1 MLLSQIKWYSSLRE
15 PPSWMA
21 GSIAS
26 AATVERGVKM
36 NMPPVADV
44 FGSVVQEKNTAGSV
58 PL

>member
-1 MLLSQIKWYSSLRE
+1 
-15 PPSWMA
+15 MA